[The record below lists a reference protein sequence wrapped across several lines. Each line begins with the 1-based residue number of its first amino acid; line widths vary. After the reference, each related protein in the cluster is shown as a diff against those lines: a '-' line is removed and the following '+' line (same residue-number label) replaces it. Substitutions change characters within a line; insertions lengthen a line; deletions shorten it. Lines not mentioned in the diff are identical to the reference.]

1 MELKLL
7 VVIVDE
13 DKSSTVIDAAREA
26 GATGA
31 TIINNVRGHG
41 STSRK
46 TFLGLNLEGRRD
58 VMLFLVSAERA
69 AGIMEAVC
77 AAGEFEDE
85 AGTGIA
91 IQLDVEAAVGL
102 RHQLAEMLD
111 NPAEGGDA

>member
-13 DKSSTVIDAAREA
+13 EKSATVIDAAREA

-31 TIINNVRGHG
+31 TIINNARGHG

-58 VMLFLVSAERA
+58 VILFLVSAERA
-69 AGIMEAVC
+69 AGILEAVC
-77 AAGEFEDE
+77 EAGQFEEE

-91 IQLDVEAAVGL
+91 LQLGMEAAVGL
-102 RHQLAEMLD
+102 RHQLPKMED
-111 NPAEGGDA
+111 